1 MPQYARAASESRYP
15 SLWRG
20 LIGAWAPGLGN
31 TDNAKIADSTGQGR
45 GGTLTAGAGLP
56 HWQTSE
62 GRWSLQ
68 SFSGFYGTSILTLP
82 NISALVSTEAT
93 FSFWLSLIEHT
104 PSSGNG
110 AWFWNTADYASHYTW
125 GDGNIYDGTFRA
137 GRVTVGAGN
146 LSDRR
151 AWHLVTIS
159 SKPGANGWIFYQN
172 GAACSTQTG
181 DSTITLSSAPTI
193 GASQGG
199 YLLKGKWDDA
209 KLYNRALTAE
219 EVLRLYQAGRCGIYL
234 PLPRRVYL
242 PAAAAQASLI
252 QLPALAAAVS
262 LPAPAIRDAG
272 TVALPALAV
281 SSVLPAPAIRDG
293 SSVACPTVS
302 CLATLPAPALRD
314 ATALPL
320 PTIAVSAGPPEPAL
334 LDGTLLQLPAI
345 PGAASLGAPTI
356 RDGTLA
362 TLPAIACASAPLQPT
377 AVDGTAILPQA
388 VACLASLASPLIQD
402 ATAVSLPTTGVGV
415 MLEPTLYD
423 GLQAFW
429 PLNGTLTDLVQALA
443 LSSADGLSHYVPG
456 VNGDAWDNNN
466 TAARVPKTTSP
477 GIDTG
482 SAFSVSFWYRFTRT
496 ITASDDGAAYAFEL
510 RNQSTGRHAEVDL
523 LYSFG
528 DYYIEGIYYQG
539 SLTWESV
546 PSSFFDTNWH
556 HVCFL
561 VNQNGY
567 DELWVD
573 GILRASEP
581 TSTPQAIAPSRF
593 LLGAKTYAAPVSV
606 CDIIESFGWWDRALS
621 DGEVALLYNAG
632 AGWEPP
638 QGRPVAIVDGTLA
651 ALPAIAASAA
661 LPAPTARDASL
672 VILPVVSASALAPA
686 PALLSSSIIVLP
698 AVGLQAAVWP
708 PTIFD
713 VTHTVIGLAV
723 VTSLASIPALA
734 IRDDSALPLPTLAA
748 AATLPAPA
756 IRDASALSL
765 PALAVSSVLPAPAIR
780 DGSRPALPA
789 TALAASP
796 SAPTIQ
802 DATTCVLACLPLLAS
817 LPAPGALHATALL
830 LPVTSALATI
840 WAPELVVP
848 PSLPGTELSL
858 PHDRSHYAL
867 ADDRSQF
874 ALDDDRMQFE
884 LPDQRS
890 HFSLPHDRL
899 HYEVEEEAS

>member
-293 SSVACPTVS
+293 S
-302 CLATLPAPALRD
+302 
-314 ATALPL
+314 
-320 PTIAVSAGPPEPAL
+320 
-334 LDGTLLQLPAI
+334 
-345 PGAASLGAPTI
+345 
-356 RDGTLA
+356 
-362 TLPAIACASAPLQPT
+362 
-377 AVDGTAILPQA
+377 
-388 VACLASLASPLIQD
+388 
-402 ATAVSLPTTGVGV
+402 
-415 MLEPTLYD
+415 
-423 GLQAFW
+423 
-429 PLNGTLTDLVQALA
+429 
-443 LSSADGLSHYVPG
+443 
-456 VNGDAWDNNN
+456 
-466 TAARVPKTTSP
+466 
-477 GIDTG
+477 
-482 SAFSVSFWYRFTRT
+482 
-496 ITASDDGAAYAFEL
+496 
-510 RNQSTGRHAEVDL
+510 
-523 LYSFG
+523 
-528 DYYIEGIYYQG
+528 
-539 SLTWESV
+539 
-546 PSSFFDTNWH
+546 
-556 HVCFL
+556 
-561 VNQNGY
+561 
-567 DELWVD
+567 
-573 GILRASEP
+573 
-581 TSTPQAIAPSRF
+581 
-593 LLGAKTYAAPVSV
+593 
-606 CDIIESFGWWDRALS
+606 
-621 DGEVALLYNAG
+621 
-632 AGWEPP
+632 
-638 QGRPVAIVDGTLA
+638 
-651 ALPAIAASAA
+651 
-661 LPAPTARDASL
+661 
-672 VILPVVSASALAPA
+672 
-686 PALLSSSIIVLP
+686 
-698 AVGLQAAVWP
+698 
-708 PTIFD
+708 
-713 VTHTVIGLAV
+713 
-723 VTSLASIPALA
+723 
-734 IRDDSALPLPTLAA
+734 
-748 AATLPAPA
+748 
-756 IRDASALSL
+756 
-765 PALAVSSVLPAPAIR
+765 
-780 DGSRPALPA
+780 RPALPA